1 MNKQEFVASL
11 AKKYNLSLD
20 EAGKACDMVF
30 QELVTQMEHREDVR
44 IRNFGTFCVRIHQA
58 KEFQDFNTGQK
69 KTLPAHYRPVFVASD
84 SLKDRVRMGVSK
96 NEGNHPNSV

>member
-20 EAGKACDMVF
+20 EAGKACD
-30 QELVTQMEHREDVR
+30 TQMEHREDVR

-84 SLKDRVRMGVSK
+84 SLKDRVRKGVSK